1 MNMELKLKLVN
12 SKIAKLDPP
21 SKKFN
26 TPQLA
31 FKREEEPPV
40 SPVA

>member
-1 MNMELKLKLVN
+1 MELKLKLVN

-21 SKKFN
+21 NKKFN
-26 TPQLA
+26 NIPQLA